1 MKNVERDRN
10 EDEFLYSA
18 REVFD
23 LFCYISDKD
32 MITLIIVFNVIS
44 MDIFI
49 ITVTVLFF
57 VFYAIHYE

>member
-23 LFCYISDKD
+23 LFCYISDED
-32 MITLIIVFNVIS
+32 MIIIIIVFNVK
-44 MDIFI
+44 F
-49 ITVTVLFF
+49 L
-57 VFYAIHYE
+57 

>member
-44 MDIFI
+44 IDIFI
-49 ITVTVLFF
+49 ITVTVLVF
-57 VFYAIHYE
+57 VFLCYSL

>member
-10 EDEFLYSA
+10 EDEFLYRA
-18 REVFD
+18 REVLD

-32 MITLIIVFNVIS
+32 MIILIVLFNVIS
-44 MDIFI
+44 IDIYI
-49 ITVTVLFF
+49 ITITVLFF

>member
-44 MDIFI
+44 IDIFI
-49 ITVTVLFF
+49 ITVTVLVF
-57 VFYAIHYE
+57 VFYSIHYE

>member
-44 MDIFI
+44 IDIFI
-49 ITVTVLFF
+49 ITVTVLVF
-57 VFYAIHYE
+57 VFYAVHYE